1 MASCAEVRIIYNC
14 LNVEGLFFF
23 EFNFR
28 DDVSCCKR
36 PVRRI
41 IGSLLQVNVRI
52 SRRVIR
58 FYHWS

>member
-1 MASCAEVRIIYNC
+1 MASCAEVRISYNC
-14 LNVEGLFFF
+14 LNVEGLFF

-52 SRRVIR
+52 GHRVTR